1 MTDKKPAHRT
11 EDAEASAGPTDAAGT
26 GAAASSPNSAASTAA
41 EASSDGATSTAA
53 EASGDGATSTA
64 ADVATEATTDVATD
78 GPAGADGSPSGTPD
92 DTTKSAFE
100 AAIARKKAAGQARS
114 AHLDGG
120 AKVGGA
126 TASHKTSRTFRRKS
140 G

>member
-1 MTDKKPAHRT
+1 MTDEKP
-11 EDAEASAGPTDAAGT
+11 PT
-26 GAAASSPNSAASTAA
+26 P
-41 EASSDGATSTAA
+41 
-53 EASGDGATSTA
+53 
-64 ADVATEATTDVATD
+64 ADDTEATPADSHPVAAATGQPEPVEPVD
-78 GPAGADGSPSGTPD
+78 SVESTEPAES
-92 DTTKSAFE
+92 TKSAFE